1 MDAELYLL
9 FAGAQHR
16 QPEHSPV
23 LRSAHNH
30 VPLID
35 HMWLSYN
42 GRQSSAAPQS
52 LLSSAVCIFLSF
64 LRLSVRM
71 CVYHELSVLE
81 DRRAKQSYQ
90 NHAVRS
96 WYAVQLP

>member
-23 LRSAHNH
+23 LRSAHHH

-42 GRQSSAAPQS
+42 GRQSSAILCCVHISVISS
-52 LLSSAVCIFLSF
+52 LVCLHVCVSGI
-64 LRLSVRM
+64 VRPGGQ
-71 CVYHELSVLE
+71 
-81 DRRAKQSYQ
+81 AG
-90 NHAVRS
+90 
-96 WYAVQLP
+96 